1 MHWCTWGSR
10 YEGGLQKLLQAESA
24 VADMRA
30 ELMALQPKL
39 EEAGRQVA
47 ATMQVVNEQ
56 ARAAEAQAEVVGLE
70 ETAASEAAAAAK
82 SIKVLA
88 HKPYAFVPPNPIGSR
103 RQNPISSCAASPLP
117 LSTLRPFR
125 LL

>member
-1 MHWCTWGSR
+1 MWGSR
-10 YEGGLQKLLQAESA
+10 YEGGLQKLLQAEGA
-24 VADMRA
+24 VADMRV

-56 ARAAEAQAEVVGLE
+56 ARAAEAQAEMVGLE

-82 SIKVLA
+82 SIKVCSCTPSHCL
-88 HKPYAFVPPNPIGSR
+88 HLQPSRLCTECPPP
-103 RQNPISSCAASPLP
+103 
-117 LSTLRPFR
+117 TLYQ
-125 LL
+125 